1 MHSMA
6 ILLSVLLEASTLR
19 CSIILAISCS
29 AGLPVSVEV
38 LSVCQLLLD
47 EFTIVSHCQLSVRH
61 VSQTYDILQ
70 DAGIDIRDDLIQE
83 LSK

>member
-6 ILLSVLLEASTLR
+6 ILLSVLLETSTLR

-38 LSVCQLLLD
+38 PSVCRLLLD
-47 EFTIVSHCQLSVRH
+47 ELTVVSHRQLGVRQ
-61 VSQTYDILQ
+61 VSQTHNVL
-70 DAGIDIRDDLIQE
+70 
-83 LSK
+83 

>member
-38 LSVCQLLLD
+38 PSVCRLLLD
-47 EFTIVSHCQLSVRH
+47 ELTIVSHRQLSVGQ
-61 VSQTYDILQ
+61 VSQAYDIL
-70 DAGIDIRDDLIQE
+70 
-83 LSK
+83 